1 MYCEAL
7 SSKPSDINYL
17 FLQQAR
23 GMDSKLLKVLFV
35 SEANV
40 MKIRLDWRGNLGEYE
55 STKVTN
61 QC

>member
-1 MYCEAL
+1 MYCEVL
-7 SSKPSDINYL
+7 SSKPSDIKYL

-23 GMDSKLLKVLFV
+23 GMDLKLLKVLFV

-40 MKIRLDWRGNLGEYE
+40 MKIRLDCRGNLGEYE